1 MAARLA
7 LGKPRHLTLPPWNQ
21 RERDRHSIN
30 VAKIYGGDILAITY
44 FTALSSCHQNPEVV
58 QCK

>member
-44 FTALSSCHQNPEVV
+44 FTASCLPVTEVV